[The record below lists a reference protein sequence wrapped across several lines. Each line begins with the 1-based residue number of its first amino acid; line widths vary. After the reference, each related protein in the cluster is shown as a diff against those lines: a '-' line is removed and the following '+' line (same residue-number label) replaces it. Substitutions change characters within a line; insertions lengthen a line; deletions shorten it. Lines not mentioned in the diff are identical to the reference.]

1 MGELITAPGDRIAAF
16 VNNVC
21 RGTIDAVETPDDV
34 FEDVVFH
41 LMVYGNLPITV
52 VTSFTQSETRLSET
66 EIMYNTSDRELS
78 QFNVYRNDALVA
90 GAISNFF
97 YMDES
102 TESGEDYCYQIMLLD
117 DEGNELLESME
128 QCIGIEDDTTYIS
141 GDVTQDGLVNV
152 LDVVM
157 LVNWILSGTS
167 LTDLETSIADMTN
180 DGLVNVLDIVALVN
194 TILNP

>member
-1 MGELITAPGDRIAAF
+1 
-16 VNNVC
+16 
-21 RGTIDAVETPDDV
+21 
-34 FEDVVFH
+34 
-41 LMVYGNLPITV
+41 
-52 VTSFTQSETRLSET
+52 
-66 EIMYNTSDRELS
+66 
-78 QFNVYRNDALVA
+78 
-90 GAISNFF
+90 
-97 YMDES
+97 
-102 TESGEDYCYQIMLLD
+102 MLLD

-128 QCIGIEDDTTYIS
+128 QCIGIGEESTYIS

-152 LDVVM
+152 LDVVL